1 MINRFLARLSALF
14 RGAFSNLYNVLVP
27 IIHSNAG
34 KLIDAALPIA
44 IGIVAQLATS
54 GIPSGEKRSQAL
66 SQLKAALIAQGLATG
81 AEATTAILN
90 LVIELA
96 VNHLKVTTPSPA

>member
-1 MINRFLARLSALF
+1 MIKSFLARLAVLF

-34 KLIDAALPIA
+34 KLIDTALPIA
-44 IGIVAQLATS
+44 IGIVARLATS
-54 GIPSGEKRSQAL
+54 SMPGSEKAEVAL
-66 SQLKAALIAQGLATG
+66 NQLRAAVIAQGLAT
-81 AEATTAILN
+81 ASEATTAILN

-96 VNHLKVTTPSPA
+96 VNHLKVTTPPPA